1 MYTAVITGASRGLG
15 RAVSL
20 ALARRGATLVVD
32 ARGRSALDDVAHEL
46 LDAGAAAVESLPGSV
61 TDPAHRAAIAE
72 AVGRAGRL
80 DLLVNNASSLGPSPQ
95 PALRDY
101 PLEEWSRVY
110 DVNVA
115 APLALTQ
122 LLLPVLR
129 RSAGAVVNITS
140 DAAVEPYDGWGG
152 YGSSKA
158 ALDQW
163 TAILAAEEPGVHVYS
178 FDPGDMRTQMHQE
191 AFPDEDI
198 SDRPEPEVVVPA
210 VLMLL
215 DERPAHG
222 RYRGVDLLASAVAS

>member
-32 ARGRSALDDVAHEL
+32 ARGRPALDDVAREL
-46 LDAGAAAVESLPGSV
+46 LDAGAAAVEWLPGSV

-72 AVGRAGRL
+72 AVGRAGSL
-80 DLLVNNASSLGPSPQ
+80 DLLVNNASTLGPSPQ

-101 PLEEWSRVY
+101 PLEEWARVY

-122 LLLPVLR
+122 LLLPVLQ
-129 RSAGAVVNITS
+129 RSGGAVVNITS

-198 SDRPEPEVVVPA
+198 SDRPEPEAVVPA
-210 VLMLL
+210 ILRLL
-215 DERPAHG
+215 DERPADG
-222 RYRGVDLLASAVAS
+222 RYRGTELLASAVAS